1 MRTLRVALAE
11 DNLLVREG
19 LVSLLER
26 AVGIDLCGVA
36 GDADGVRAIIGTES
50 PDVVV
55 TDIRMP
61 PDHSDEGVR
70 LAIELRTSNPEIGV
84 VVLSQ
89 FAEPEYALAVFQD
102 GTRGRG
108 YVLKDRVAD
117 ADHLVTAIRTV
128 AGGGS
133 FIDDEIIDVMM
144 RSRSSAGEPELARLS
159 PRELEVLAEIASG
172 KTNTAIAATLGIS
185 DHSIEKHCSAIF
197 AKLGLRDDEAVNR
210 RVSAVL
216 LFLAGDSGW
225 QTP

>member
-1 MRTLRVALAE
+1 MAVVRVTLAD

-19 LVSLLER
+19 LVSLLDR
-26 AVGIDLCGVA
+26 ADDIVLVGVA
-36 GDADGVRAIIGTES
+36 GDADELEQLTASER

-61 PDHSDEGVR
+61 PNHSDEGVR
-70 LAIELRTSNPEIGV
+70 FATTLRDTHPEIGV

-89 FAEPEYALAVFQD
+89 FAEPEYALAVFEN
-102 GTRGRG
+102 GTRSRG

-117 ADHLVTAIRTV
+117 ADHLVTAIRAV

-144 RSRSSAGEPELARLS
+144 RARAGADDEVAHLS
-159 PRELEVLAEIASG
+159 PREREVLAEIATG
-172 KTNTAIAATLGIS
+172 KTNVAIAETLGVS
-185 DHSIEKHCSAIF
+185 GHSIEKHCSAIF
-197 AKLGLRDDEAVNR
+197 AKLGLTEDDAVNR

-216 LFLAGDSGW
+216 LFLSGRESGNA
-225 QTP
+225 